1 MSLLTKLGKL
11 PSGERL
17 KTIQDSPNYKDGS
30 FKNLNH
36 TPDLTEGATY
46 YGVIKENYFT
56 FKHNVKPTDRIPS
69 QKTDLLQ
76 LKPTEDILVWFG
88 HSSYFM
94 QVDGKKILVDPVLS
108 GSAAPVSFAV
118 QAFAGADVYTVDELP
133 DLDYLFISHDHY
145 DHLDYETIMELK
157 PRIGK
162 VICGLGIGAHFEH
175 WGFAK
180 DNILEG
186 DWHDEIKLSNGFV
199 VHLAPARHF
208 SGRSITRNQ
217 ALWTAFVLQTPSHR
231 IFIGGDSGYDTHFAA
246 IGKKYGPFDLAI
258 LENGQYD
265 KSWKYIHM
273 TPEEVLLAAKDL
285 GARKLLPVHSGKF
298 TLANH
303 PWDEPL
309 SRITSLPKAAGLQ
322 VLTPMIGERLELKND
337 NQVFKKWW
345 EGVK

>member
-1 MSLLTKLGKL
+1 MTLFTKLGKL
-11 PSGERL
+11 PTGERL
-17 KTIQDSPNYKDGS
+17 KRIQQSPNYKDGS

-46 YGVIKENYFT
+46 YSVIKENYFT
-56 FKHNVKPTDRIPS
+56 AKQNVKPVGRIPS
-69 QKTDLLQ
+69 LKTDLKTL
-76 LKPTEDILVWFG
+76 PADEDVLVWFG

-94 QVDGKKILVDPVLS
+94 QLDGKKILVDPVLS

-118 QAFAGADVYTVDELP
+118 QAFAGSDVYTAAEIP
-133 DLDYLFISHDHY
+133 DIDYLFISHDHY
-145 DHLDYETIMELK
+145 DHLDYETIMQLK
-157 PRIGK
+157 LRIGK

-180 DNILEG
+180 QNILEG
-186 DWHDEIKLSNGFV
+186 DWHDEIKLSKGFAA
-199 VHLAPARHF
+199 HLAPARHF

-217 ALWTAFVLQTPSHR
+217 ALWTAFVLQTPNHK
-231 IFIGGDSGYDTHFAA
+231 IFIGGDSGYDTHFTA

-273 TPEEVLLAAKDL
+273 MPDEVLRAAKDL
-285 GARKLLPVHSGKF
+285 DAKKMLPVHSAKF

-303 PWDEPL
+303 AWDEPL
-309 SRITSLPKAAGLQ
+309 NKISAMHQPADFAL
-322 VLTPMIGERLELKND
+322 LTPLIGEKVELKN
-337 NQVFKKWW
+337 NSQVFKKWW